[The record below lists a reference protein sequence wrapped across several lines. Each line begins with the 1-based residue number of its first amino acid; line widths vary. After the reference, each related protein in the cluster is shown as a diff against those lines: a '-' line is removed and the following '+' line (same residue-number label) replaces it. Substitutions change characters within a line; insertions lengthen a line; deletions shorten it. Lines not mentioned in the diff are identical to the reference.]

1 VKILLFLSINY
12 LKTQGEG
19 KMASKSKDVR
29 MEQLRIFEKKLDLRL
44 QQLAKK
50 EINKEKAQ
58 NDPLVKSLKSKIRE
72 TNVRIAAVEKFV
84 RLNQALAQAKVQK
97 LADLAA
103 KKEEKSEPAPKQA
116 EPKQKKKVDAADKEP
131 RKQPVARDEKAP
143 KEPKKQSADADEATP
158 QKPKKQPAEADE
170 ATPKKP
176 KKQTANADDAT
187 PKKRASK
194 KKEE

>member
-1 VKILLFLSINY
+1 
-12 LKTQGEG
+12 
-19 KMASKSKDVR
+19 MASKSKDVR
-29 MEQLRIFEKKLDLRL
+29 IEQLRIFEKKLALRL
-44 QQLAKK
+44 EKIAQKG
-50 EINKEKAQ
+50 ISKEKAQ
-58 NDPLVKSLKSKIRE
+58 KDPLVKSLKSKIRE

-84 RLNQALAQAKVQK
+84 QLTQALAQAKVQK

-116 EPKQKKKVDAADKEP
+116 EPKQKKKVDAVDKEP
-131 RKQPVARDEKAP
+131 KKQPAANDEKAP
-143 KEPKKQSADADEATP
+143 KEPKKQPS
-158 QKPKKQPAEADE
+158 EADE

-176 KKQTANADDAT
+176 KKQTADADEAA

>member
-1 VKILLFLSINY
+1 
-12 LKTQGEG
+12 
-19 KMASKSKDVR
+19 MASKSKNVR
-29 MEQLRIFEKKLDLRL
+29 IEQLRIFEKKLAMRL
-44 QQLAKK
+44 QQLDQKG
-50 EINKEKAQ
+50 ISKEKAQ
-58 NDPLVKSLKSKIRE
+58 SDPLVKSLKSKIRE

-84 RLNQALAQAKVQK
+84 QITQALAQAKVQK

-131 RKQPVARDEKAP
+131 
-143 KEPKKQSADADEATP
+143 KKQSVATDEATP
-158 QKPKKQPAEADE
+158 EKPKKQPADADEAAPKKPKKQPTEADE

-176 KKQTANADDAT
+176 KKQPAEADKAI

>member
-1 VKILLFLSINY
+1 
-12 LKTQGEG
+12 
-19 KMASKSKDVR
+19 MASKSKDVR

-50 EINKEKAQ
+50 EISKEKAQ
-58 NDPLVKSLKSKIRE
+58 SDPLVKSLKSKIRE
-72 TNVRIAAVEKFV
+72 TNVRIAAFDKFV
-84 RLNQALAQAKVQK
+84 QLTQALAQAKVQK

-103 KKEEKSEPAPKQA
+103 KKEEKSEPAPKQT
-116 EPKQKKKVDAADKEP
+116 EPKQKKKVDTADKEP
-131 RKQPVARDEKAP
+131 KKSVAKDETVP
-143 KEPKKQSADADEATP
+143 KEPKKQADA
-158 QKPKKQPAEADE
+158 KDE

-176 KKQTANADDAT
+176 KKQTADADEAT